1 MCERER
7 GSSFRQQERRAVFHL
22 QPTNRQIDRQT
33 VGPGLGRPPIC
44 PLLIHLLSSGCHM
57 EPHTKLME
65 SPSSALLFYDFFLT
79 SLASFPPFILPSCA
93 LPSFLGHTLSSLC
106 SLIHSSFLTS
116 PHSSIRNRIT
126 YLACI
131 TVFIPSSWSCRG
143 GGSYGGRRKVEI

>member
-1 MCERER
+1 MCFTPCARASRSVCNVCSVCVCVCCSGGSWFSAPGQCPIKEKVRERQCVKEREER

-65 SPSSALLFYDFFLT
+65 SPSSALLFYDYFFLT

-93 LPSFLGHTLSSLC
+93 L
-106 SLIHSSFLTS
+106 
-116 PHSSIRNRIT
+116 
-126 YLACI
+126 A
-131 TVFIPSSWSCRG
+131 
-143 GGSYGGRRKVEI
+143 